1 MWEGTDSEPLLMF
14 RSVLSFSMGFILT
27 ESVTDLEIMSKF
39 MYKDVAQLGTLEFI
53 KTS

>member
-1 MWEGTDSEPLLMF
+1 MF

-39 MYKDVAQLGTLEFI
+39 MYKHVAQLGTLEFI
-53 KTS
+53 KNFMIVNKIIGIGF